1 MTHQKK
7 ILFISNSRLGDAIF
21 TTSIL
26 NHLLSKYPDAL
37 VTVATGA
44 VAVPIFNAIPNVI
57 KVIPI
62 EKQKYGLHWFNL
74 WQKVKDT
81 KWDIIVDFRH
91 SIISYFLRAQE
102 KYYKANKA
110 YKNAHISK
118 KVASLLNLKDEEIPF
133 PRIWLSAAHQNKADM
148 ILDKDQVYI
157 TIAPTANWPCKIW
170 PIENFI
176 ILTNLLKETPG
187 FESAK
192 FIITAAP
199 NEYDLCMPLL
209 NYLGNN
215 AKELIYNVDLLTV
228 AACMKRSKLFIGN
241 DSGLTHLAAAV
252 GTPAVGLFGP
262 TRDDLYAPFGHN
274 KTLTIRTKESYEE
287 LISTLKTSR
296 KKATAC
302 LMHSLT
308 PEHVYSKIQN
318 QLLIPSLVCTK

>member
-1 MTHQKK
+1 MINQKK

-26 NHLLSKYPDAL
+26 NYLLSKYPHAI
-37 VTVATGA
+37 VTVATGV
-44 VAVPIFNAIPNVI
+44 VAVPIFDAIPNVI
-57 KVIPI
+57 KIIPI

-74 WQKVKDT
+74 WKKVKDT

-91 SIISYFLRAQE
+91 SIISRFLTAHQ
-102 KYYKANKA
+102 KYYKVNKA
-110 YKNAHISK
+110 YKNAHVSK
-118 KVASLLNLKDEEIPF
+118 RVASILNLKEGETPF
-133 PRIWLSAAHQNKADM
+133 PRIWLSSAHQNKADM
-148 ILDKDQVYI
+148 ILEKDQVYV

-176 ILTNLLKETPG
+176 ALTNLIKEIPG
-187 FESAK
+187 FEDAK
-192 FIITAAP
+192 FIVTAAP

-209 NYLGNN
+209 SYLGTNG
-215 AKELIYNVDLLTV
+215 KELIYDVDLLTV

-274 KTLTIRTKESYEE
+274 KTLTVRTKESYEE
-287 LISTLKTSR
+287 LISTIKTSR
-296 KKATAC
+296 RDATAC

-308 PEHVYSKIQN
+308 PEHVYSQIRN
-318 QLLIPSLVCTK
+318 QLFNLRI